1 MTIAGIMIAN
11 HPEAAPVPVMPKRP
25 SQPLSPWQLLR
36 IGLRNT
42 LEACDEQLFDELI
55 VERRFL
61 SYRTFVVSD
70 PEGIRRVLQD
80 NHENYIRLDQNRRM
94 FHFDAGSGLLSADHE
109 TWQRHRHMLNPA
121 LDHRAAQL
129 AAPMLCDLAAR
140 LVDQFTRSLPEAD
153 IDVAD
158 MATAWMTQA
167 AGHVFAGEDRALDPM
182 LLRMGVY
189 PGRFSVFDFLPFP
202 GPLRKIDRYREAR
215 TGPSHYFP
223 VLDRMFAERRNP
235 DWNGG
240 KDLLWH
246 LANCRDR
253 NSGERLSLSEFRDEA
268 LTLGSTAAT
277 PVRPLTWIW
286 YLLAL
291 FPEAETRLHAELDE
305 VLGGAL
311 RPDDIGRLTY
321 LRRVVDETMRLYPP
335 LPAMFRLTR
344 EDDLICGRRIP
355 RNSIVVV
362 VPWVVH
368 RHRRLWDHPDH
379 FDPDRFSPERSAS
392 RSRYAYLPFS
402 IGPHVCIGAS
412 LGMLQI
418 LIGAAALA
426 QRLRFRLVRDFP
438 VVPSAWTNL
447 RPAHGIRMTVELREA
462 GLASR
467 EPALAEAAA
476 PG

>member
-1 MTIAGIMIAN
+1 MTIAGMTIVD
-11 HPEAAPVPVMPKRP
+11 HPVAPLPVMPERP
-25 SQPLSPWQLLR
+25 SQPLSAWQLLR
-36 IGLRNT
+36 RGLRNT
-42 LEACDEQLFDELI
+42 LEACDEELFDELI

-61 SYRTFVVSD
+61 SYRSFVVSD

-80 NHENYIRLDQNRRM
+80 NHENYVRFGQNRRI
-94 FHFDAGSGLLSADHE
+94 FHFDSGSGLLSADHQ
-109 TWQRHRHMLNPA
+109 TWQRHRRMLNPA

-129 AAPMLCDLAAR
+129 AAPMLCDLATR
-140 LVDQFTRSLPEAD
+140 LVDQFTKCLPEPD

-158 MATAWMTQA
+158 MAAVWMTLS
-167 AGHVFAGEDRALDPM
+167 AGHVFAGEDRTLDPM

-189 PGRFSVFDFLPFP
+189 PGRFSLLDFLPFP
-202 GPLRKIDRYREAR
+202 GPLQKIDRYREAR
-215 TGPSHYFP
+215 SGPSRYFP

-235 DWNGG
+235 DWHGG
-240 KDLLWH
+240 RDLLWH
-246 LANCRDR
+246 LANSRDR
-253 NSGERLSLSEFRDEA
+253 NTGEPLSLGEFRDEA

-277 PVRPLTWIW
+277 PIRPLTWIW

-291 FPEAETRLHAELDE
+291 FPDAEARLHAELDE

-311 RPDDIGRLTY
+311 APDAIGRLTY

-344 EDDLICGRRIP
+344 DDDFVCGRRIP
-355 RNSIVVV
+355 RNSIVMV

-368 RHRRLWDHPDH
+368 RHRKLWDEPDR
-379 FDPDRFSPERSAS
+379 FDPDRFSPERSAQ

-426 QRLRFRLVRDFP
+426 QRVRFRLVPDFP
-438 VVPSAWTNL
+438 IEPTAWTNL
-447 RPAHGIRMTVELREA
+447 RPAYGIRMTVELREP
-462 GLASR
+462 GSASD
-467 EPALAEAAA
+467 EQAPAVTAA

>member
-1 MTIAGIMIAN
+1 MTMADR
-11 HPEAAPVPVMPKRP
+11 PEAAPLPAMPERP
-25 SQPLSPWQLLR
+25 SRPLSAWRLLR
-36 IGLRNT
+36 TGLRNT
-42 LEACDEQLFDELI
+42 LEACDEELFDEPI

-61 SYRTFVVSD
+61 SYRSFIVSD

-80 NHENYIRLDQNRRM
+80 NHENYIRLGQNRRM
-94 FHFDAGSGLLSADHE
+94 FHFDSGSGLLSADHE
-109 TWQRHRHMLNPA
+109 TWRRHRRMLNPA

-129 AAPMLCDLAAR
+129 AAPMLCQLASR
-140 LVDQFTRSLPEAD
+140 LVDRFTRAMPEPD

-158 MATAWMTQA
+158 IATVWMTLA
-167 AGHVFAGEDRALDPM
+167 AGHVFAGEDRSLDPM

-189 PGRFSVFDFLPFP
+189 PGRFSLFDFLPFP
-202 GPLRKIDRYREAR
+202 GPLSKVDRYREAR
-215 TGPSHYFP
+215 TGPGQYFP
-223 VLDRMFAERRNP
+223 VLDRMFGERRSP
-235 DWNGG
+235 EWSGG
-240 KDLLWH
+240 EDLLWH
-246 LANCRDR
+246 LANSRDR
-253 NSGERLSLSEFRDEA
+253 DTGEPLTLSEFRDEA

-291 FPEAETRLHAELDE
+291 FPDAEARLHGELDE

-311 RPDDIGRLTY
+311 TPDGIGRLTY
-321 LRRVVDETMRLYPP
+321 LRRIVDETMRLYPP

-344 EDDLICGRRIP
+344 EDDLVCGRRIP
-355 RNSIVVV
+355 RSAIVVI

-368 RHRRLWDHPDH
+368 RHRKLWEHPDR
-379 FDPDRFSPERSAS
+379 FDPDRFSPERSVS

-426 QRLRFRLVRDFP
+426 QRVRFRLVPNFP
-438 VVPSAWTNL
+438 VVPTAWTNL
-447 RPAHGIRMTVELREA
+447 RPAHGIRMTVER
-462 GLASR
+462 R
-467 EPALAEAAA
+467 EPRRRAAA
-476 PG
+476 E